1 MTWFGFQEH
10 AFGEKTPGTTATRK
24 IALPFFR
31 DAGKQMMKA
40 LKNLAAQMTKD
51 TNQAVTSGEA
61 DIDMVAREVRARGRL
76 ERGALMVH

>member
-1 MTWFGFQEH
+1 
-10 AFGEKTPGTTATRK
+10 
-24 IALPFFR
+24 
-31 DAGKQMMKA
+31 MMKA